1 MEAHGGSWKVKE
13 GARAG
18 MEPTERAEAKETSD
32 EVGEIFTSDE
42 VGEIFTSDEV
52 GERVRVL
59 GASDAE
65 ALGFLACRREED
77 TAPATAPAT

>member
-18 MEPTERAEAKETSD
+18 MEPTERAEAKE
-32 EVGEIFTSDE
+32 TSDE